1 MSGWTSNSFGF
12 GSKVKQVPRFDFME
26 HGASLQFEPVDRH
39 DAVLH
44 EVLVGLPY
52 VPTAEESALGC
63 ER

>member
-1 MSGWTSNSFGF
+1 
-12 GSKVKQVPRFDFME
+12 ME